1 MRRKKE
7 CLTISELAELNH
19 ISTDTLR
26 YYDKI
31 GLFKPEYVDEFT
43 AYRYYSFAQSEK
55 ISTILE
61 LKRLGLSLDEINQ
74 YMRSRD
80 VESTKELLGNVRKNL
95 KERIAE
101 LKKTEKMISKKIELL
116 EQAKEKWE
124 GEIRI
129 QEMPERTVISTGEYI
144 ELLQEGIY
152 QQLRLEALLGHR
164 ISTYATNKIG
174 ALIDPASL
182 MDEERRA
189 LRRCAMLIVDKEDRK
204 ILRKLDPKYV
214 KVLPA
219 GKYLCVSGYG
229 RFQYSSELAET
240 IRNYVW
246 NNKLRITGE
255 IVEQELIDMSI
266 TDKIEENLH
275 KIEVP
280 IEG

>member
-219 GKYLCVSGYG
+219 GKYLCVSG
-229 RFQYSSELAET
+229 
-240 IRNYVW
+240 
-246 NNKLRITGE
+246 
-255 IVEQELIDMSI
+255 
-266 TDKIEENLH
+266 H
-275 KIEVP
+275 
-280 IEG
+280 